1 MIKKK
6 IQCKFCQFI
15 KSKKNKFFE
24 NELFFVF
31 YDSYPVSP
39 GHVCIIP
46 KRHLADF
53 RELNLKEWLE
63 LRGLINKTIN
73 LIRKTDWVDVYKK
86 IIKEPISNKSLKFCR
101 KALAHPKINKKPDA
115 YNQGINDGRAAGR
128 TIDHFHWHIIP
139 RYKDDVKDPVGGIR
153 NIIPKMGNYLE

>member
-53 RELNLKEWLE
+53 RELN
-63 LRGLINKTIN
+63 
-73 LIRKTDWVDVYKK
+73 
-86 IIKEPISNKSLKFCR
+86 S
-101 KALAHPKINKKPDA
+101 
-115 YNQGINDGRAAGR
+115 
-128 TIDHFHWHIIP
+128 
-139 RYKDDVKDPVGGIR
+139 
-153 NIIPKMGNYLE
+153 